1 MAEALLRQFVARIF
15 GDYVTERSLQ
25 RAIPSGGFATAIF
38 QGSLQFRDDLELKPN
53 ILERLGIDVPFTLAR
68 GVLSAV
74 YVNIPYGNIAT
85 RTSSVSIGGVSLLL
99 RTTALDAEDH
109 PALSRAI
116 DKGKEAAVAAAV
128 ERTRKALAQALTD
141 SIKRAAVGGAA
152 SSDGV
157 LPSAGV
163 LGWAGRLVAGVAGGA
178 VPGPAGG
185 PDAASPAAGDGAAA
199 RSDGAAAASAGD
211 KPWHIVPLSGAD
223 DADAAVG
230 GAAAA
235 AAPPGFIERLLT
247 RFLDNLMVRIARLH
261 VRLEDRHSVPG
272 HPFAAGVTAW
282 QTVFTAATPRFV
294 PLESP
299 QPSGQSGLGGMV
311 FKLVRIGSTSVYVNP
326 HLFLCRPGGEAIDM
340 SAAPPDVVAH
350 VEREWMRAVSKRR
363 HESDFAST
371 LGPRVQRVR
380 DAWPHLAPV
389 TTKELAAVRERLLGG
404 IERMRKQAMD
414 ALRVAADGASA
425 GGAPGSGTERSGAAH
440 SVQPD
445 VLVWLGCL
453 GADDPADALRL
464 VDDAA
469 RIARTSMVPAAFD
482 LVLGAVDLERCGL
495 AEFVGILGQGIN
507 EPGTVVPI
515 HPHAGAAAAAD
526 ATWCMPGAG
535 HTRTVSATSASS
547 ALGAG
552 PERDDLDGLPLHGAD
567 LLVPRAA
574 PTGPPRTQYVIEPTD
589 VSVRCW
595 YVALHKR
602 RLAGRADPPPDF
614 VASVAPDK
622 GLAEGSLGSFR
633 DADVLGSV
641 LAAGDDDDLDAAT
654 AGAGDAA
661 DGSSAAGLSG
671 SDKRPQR
678 GRRAGKGFLESGRV
692 PRGDGH
698 RGRRG
703 QKSRRRSRRT
713 LAHGSAS
720 AASSDDAS
728 GALAFETVTD
738 AEDRDAVRRASSHRT
753 RRHRLQAS
761 GAATGPRQRGLLVSA
776 GDESLV
782 GGNESDQE
790 SDLQQGSRLAS
801 RSPSEAPSGRRR
813 RLRALPPEQRAR
825 AEEYVLRRRMW
836 PRGAP
841 RRLYGEPSGI
851 ESATDL
857 PGMLRVVCGEAPNR
871 WLGWARRFKVCTS
884 QLAELPDTDDEDE
897 ELAPEDRADARA
909 RQQLWAEFDAL
920 MSEPAFAQQR
930 IEGATKPLAPAPP
943 SVCGAPAA
951 VQDATVIVAPA
962 ARPQLNRLELAA
974 IGRLDAAIPTSVLAL
989 WRLQAEAELRRD
1001 EAISAMHAQGLSL
1014 SPLLGAATP
1023 GTTLQGLAG
1032 LGAAPGDAST
1042 GDAAPGRGATAAS
1055 AAAGAAAA
1063 AQQAAATEGGEQST
1077 SETSDPSA
1085 RDSPSGARRGAAR
1098 AGESPAEARMRR
1110 ARHLGRQAAS
1120 SKTPVY
1126 GGGVA
1131 AGKQSHQ
1138 HAHGRGG
1145 AEEPLT
1151 VSTVVTSVFG
1161 YLFGSGGA
1169 ASGAASG
1176 PSTADAD
1183 GDGVPAALSAPGSLG
1198 TADGRAGRGQ
1208 RGAGSLSSES
1218 SLPLASG
1225 PNAPL
1230 SQVQRQTLY
1239 GAVDFQPADIPR
1251 AYPPGYTQMVLA
1263 LRLGTLVVDFIDDI
1277 FEQHSE
1283 PPSGGERDRA
1293 AAWAASGQRR
1303 RRASGAGGAGPNSG
1317 PAVPADG
1324 AESDLSS
1331 TTALALVPPHAH
1343 KPFVGLRFRGVF
1355 ARLAL
1360 RPSSARVELAVASIG
1375 AGAGAAV
1382 NVARPFRQLLQPLPD
1397 SRAPGWYLRQQQR
1410 ERQLARAAA
1419 AKRRA
1424 MVAGLP
1430 IAAPGAPRGV
1440 AGRAAAAGSEG
1451 AGGAG
1456 SVAGDP
1462 DVPAFGAG
1470 SEDGDDEDEHDG
1482 AFRHASMEDPS
1493 ASQGAFGPPLALV
1506 PLSAAVAAGPAGLT
1520 LAGRSRL
1527 AAQAMAAHTSA
1538 PGAIAGAME
1547 AVRHSAGAVE
1557 APAPWEGAG
1566 AAGSSSSS
1574 FFEGAFVSAL
1584 STLAGLTGLGAGGAA
1599 AAGGVTEDEAGMSGA
1614 DPYESDRNRSGGHAH
1629 PWRLSSGGNAAG
1641 GAGYPGSGGASPAG
1655 SPFLGR
1661 QALGAGALAVAAVAD
1676 EDPTCGGRFP
1686 DDPTVSLNRTVYD
1699 HCLLFVALEAFPV
1712 AAQEADGSSDEEP
1725 EASGGAG
1732 AASAGGQHEGGS
1744 LPRPGHREP
1753 GRRSS
1758 LMESGV
1764 LGGPDWLEQAAVRL
1778 SVSAPTI
1785 VLPSDETSAMSL
1797 LAAVQLGKLEAASPL
1812 VRALAP
1818 SRGNVTPAPMSPTGG
1833 EPRAPSFG

>member
-223 DADAAVG
+223 DATAAVG

-589 VSVRCW
+589 VSVRLSLSKRPKDVTHPQQ
-595 YVALHKR
+595 VADI
-602 RLAGRADPPPDF
+602 RLGLVRVA
-614 VASVAPDK
+614 VASSQ
-622 GLAEGSLGSFR
+622 L
-633 DADVLGSV
+633 
-641 LAAGDDDDLDAAT
+641 
-654 AGAGDAA
+654 
-661 DGSSAAGLSG
+661 
-671 SDKRPQR
+671 
-678 GRRAGKGFLESGRV
+678 
-692 PRGDGH
+692 
-698 RGRRG
+698 
-703 QKSRRRSRRT
+703 RRSRRT

-1218 SLPLASG
+1218 SLSLASG

-1303 RRASGAGGAGPNSG
+1303 RRASGAGGVGPNSG

-1324 AESDLSS
+1324 AESDL
-1331 TTALALVPPHAH
+1331 
-1343 KPFVGLRFRGVF
+1343 
-1355 ARLAL
+1355 
-1360 RPSSARVELAVASIG
+1360 E
-1375 AGAGAAV
+1375 
-1382 NVARPFRQLLQPLPD
+1382 
-1397 SRAPGWYLRQQQR
+1397 
-1410 ERQLARAAA
+1410 
-1419 AKRRA
+1419 
-1424 MVAGLP
+1424 
-1430 IAAPGAPRGV
+1430 
-1440 AGRAAAAGSEG
+1440 
-1451 AGGAG
+1451 
-1456 SVAGDP
+1456 
-1462 DVPAFGAG
+1462 
-1470 SEDGDDEDEHDG
+1470 
-1482 AFRHASMEDPS
+1482 
-1493 ASQGAFGPPLALV
+1493 
-1506 PLSAAVAAGPAGLT
+1506 
-1520 LAGRSRL
+1520 
-1527 AAQAMAAHTSA
+1527 
-1538 PGAIAGAME
+1538 
-1547 AVRHSAGAVE
+1547 
-1557 APAPWEGAG
+1557 
-1566 AAGSSSSS
+1566 
-1574 FFEGAFVSAL
+1574 
-1584 STLAGLTGLGAGGAA
+1584 
-1599 AAGGVTEDEAGMSGA
+1599 
-1614 DPYESDRNRSGGHAH
+1614 
-1629 PWRLSSGGNAAG
+1629 
-1641 GAGYPGSGGASPAG
+1641 
-1655 SPFLGR
+1655 
-1661 QALGAGALAVAAVAD
+1661 
-1676 EDPTCGGRFP
+1676 
-1686 DDPTVSLNRTVYD
+1686 
-1699 HCLLFVALEAFPV
+1699 
-1712 AAQEADGSSDEEP
+1712 
-1725 EASGGAG
+1725 
-1732 AASAGGQHEGGS
+1732 
-1744 LPRPGHREP
+1744 REP
-1753 GRRSS
+1753 
-1758 LMESGV
+1758 
-1764 LGGPDWLEQAAVRL
+1764 P
-1778 SVSAPTI
+1778 
-1785 VLPSDETSAMSL
+1785 
-1797 LAAVQLGKLEAASPL
+1797 
-1812 VRALAP
+1812 
-1818 SRGNVTPAPMSPTGG
+1818 
-1833 EPRAPSFG
+1833 

>member
-223 DADAAVG
+223 DATAAVG

-380 DAWPHLAPV
+380 DAWPHLAPLPV

-552 PERDDLDGLPLHGAD
+552 PERDDLDGLPVHGAD

-589 VSVRCW
+589 VSVRLSLSKRPKDVTHPQQ
-595 YVALHKR
+595 VADI
-602 RLAGRADPPPDF
+602 RLGLVRVA
-614 VASVAPDK
+614 VASSQ
-622 GLAEGSLGSFR
+622 L
-633 DADVLGSV
+633 
-641 LAAGDDDDLDAAT
+641 
-654 AGAGDAA
+654 
-661 DGSSAAGLSG
+661 
-671 SDKRPQR
+671 
-678 GRRAGKGFLESGRV
+678 
-692 PRGDGH
+692 
-698 RGRRG
+698 
-703 QKSRRRSRRT
+703 RRSRRT

-1042 GDAAPGRGATAAS
+1042 GPAAPGRGATAAS

-1218 SLPLASG
+1218 SLSLASG

-1283 PPSGGERDRA
+1283 PPS
-1293 AAWAASGQRR
+1293 
-1303 RRASGAGGAGPNSG
+1303 
-1317 PAVPADG
+1317 
-1324 AESDLSS
+1324 
-1331 TTALALVPPHAH
+1331 
-1343 KPFVGLRFRGVF
+1343 
-1355 ARLAL
+1355 
-1360 RPSSARVELAVASIG
+1360 
-1375 AGAGAAV
+1375 
-1382 NVARPFRQLLQPLPD
+1382 
-1397 SRAPGWYLRQQQR
+1397 
-1410 ERQLARAAA
+1410 
-1419 AKRRA
+1419 
-1424 MVAGLP
+1424 
-1430 IAAPGAPRGV
+1430 
-1440 AGRAAAAGSEG
+1440 
-1451 AGGAG
+1451 
-1456 SVAGDP
+1456 
-1462 DVPAFGAG
+1462 

-1712 AAQEADGSSDEEP
+1712 AAQEAYGSSDEEP
-1725 EASGGAG
+1725 EASGGAD

-1812 VRALAP
+1812 VAAAATVLSGFAASVESAIRPLLGTADAGVAGGDAWDSDSDHDGSAGGAEGRARA
-1818 SRGNVTPAPMSPTGG
+1818 SEARSGRRGRAHGRMRGGSGSSSPLGDSLSSSTDDASERAGGAGGGG
-1833 EPRAPSFG
+1833 EDRHRASDLGSAARTAGRATPVRLPRTGIDSIGQDLIEEAALDPGEALNMSARRWWPRDSRQWV